1 MSDWVQIG
9 GALLI
14 LAGFVLSQ
22 ARILDP
28 NSYAYLLLNLA
39 GAAILAVLA
48 YQAQRWGFL
57 LLEGSW
63 TLVSLA
69 GVAAR
74 LIGKTSTPH

>member
-1 MSDWVQIG
+1 VSDWLQIA
-9 GALLI
+9 GAVLI

-22 ARILDP
+22 NRVLDP
-28 NSYAYLLLNLA
+28 RSYSYLLLNLV
-39 GAAILAVLA
+39 GAAILAALA

-69 GVAAR
+69 GLVAR
-74 LIGKTSTPH
+74 LLGKETVPE